1 MQKARRAK
9 KRDAGNEWTSWNN
22 TGDDE
27 RSSREVAVLKEE
39 WRERE
44 RERERERW
52 VGEGEGEGGG
62 EREKRREKADG
73 LCG

>member
-9 KRDAGNEWTSWNN
+9 KRDGGNEWTSWNS

-27 RSSREVAVLKEE
+27 RSSRGVAVLKEE
-39 WRERE
+39 L

-62 EREKRREKADG
+62 EREKRREKAGG
-73 LCG
+73 LCV